1 MEYLCTCVNENP
13 HHQHEC
19 SCFMFRSKRSN
30 LVKRLWKL
38 RVEKNESSREDENS
52 SDVTKSVAHSMLKRL
67 REPQLDS
74 LLKSIEGRGLVSTEC
89 VMIPKELLRLGKRT
103 VRPHVLCCQLWR
115 WPELNGE
122 HAMKRLHECKS
133 ANDTTSICCNPYHWS
148 RLILPDTPPPPY
160 KVSIAESSPPTKQGD
175 VVSTETGLTP
185 TAFHQIDGDND
196 GGGVGSSSSSMTSC
210 WCHVAYWE
218 LRERVGPLFSVHD
231 SCVRVFQHLPQAAGM
246 CLAQMQPD
254 TTSSTSRTTSGSGDD
269 VTRNN
274 DVIMRVRD
282 KIGAG
287 VTLSLEEDGTHVW
300 LYNRCDYPVFVNS
313 PTLELPNSRTT
324 VVKKVPP
331 GYSLQIF
338 DFERSEML
346 ECVRDPQ
353 LYQDG
358 PYDPHSIRISFAK
371 GWGPHY
377 SRQFITSCPCW
388 IEVLLRINR

>member
-1 MEYLCTCVNENP
+1 MKIFIRKFANFIYVFRYSYLYFFLYRYFIYSHIPQPLNLIRL
-13 HHQHEC
+13 
-19 SCFMFRSKRSN
+19 SDKSKIKSKYILINRTFSI
-30 LVKRLWKL
+30 
-38 RVEKNESSREDENS
+38 SS
-52 SDVTKSVAHSMLKRL
+52 
-67 REPQLDS
+67 
-74 LLKSIEGRGLVSTEC
+74 VS
-89 VMIPKELLRLGKRT
+89 
-103 VRPHVLCCQLWR
+103 
-115 WPELNGE
+115 
-122 HAMKRLHECKS
+122 
-133 ANDTTSICCNPYHWS
+133 
-148 RLILPDTPPPPY
+148 PD
-160 KVSIAESSPPTKQGD
+160 GHD
-175 VVSTETGLTP
+175 
-185 TAFHQIDGDND
+185 D

-254 TTSSTSRTTSGSGDD
+254 TTSSRTTSGSGDD